1 MFPNSEK
8 LSVSNR
14 QVESK
19 IDCHMVDPK
28 DAFRAAVQALVKK
41 DANGVCDAIASTS
54 MPLELALS
62 VGIQAW
68 RADVNA
74 NKTGVRMHSEGML
87 SAVFFGTYKSQ
98 ERSGTLEHGDNAV
111 FLIAS
116 LAAKYDN
123 PDILDVLISWEPG
136 FRLGPLEGTTVETT
150 SNFFL
155 DLEAP
160 RCSNRILQ
168 RKNELVLAPRNG
180 FLADHAEAR
189 ALRNAQRI
197 KEKAM
202 CKCEIGNSAIE
213 DIIEDGGRVQVNGF
227 EVGERVQLVSMG
239 LSLLG
244 KPEVIATC
252 ELTEKDVVMRKVN
265 DLAQIIA
272 RGDEVSSAP
281 VAIGPKHVLRGLLD
295 ATKHLRSSKIPD
307 AVKLVV

>member
-1 MFPNSEK
+1 MWDQK
-8 LSVSNR
+8 TMRVSNR

-19 IDCHMVDPK
+19 IACHMVDPK
-28 DAFRAAVQALVKK
+28 DAFRVAVKAIVQK

-68 RADVNA
+68 RADVAA
-74 NKTGVRMHSEGML
+74 NKVGVRKHSGGLL

-98 ERSGTLEHGDNAV
+98 ERSGTLDYGDNAV

-116 LAAKYDN
+116 LAAKHDN
-123 PDILDVLISWEPG
+123 PEILDVLLDWEPG
-136 FRLGPLEGTTVETT
+136 FRLGPPEGTTVETT
-150 SNFFL
+150 ANFFM

-160 RCSNRILQ
+160 KCSNRILQ

-189 ALRNAQRI
+189 ALRNAHRI

-202 CKCEIGNSAIE
+202 CKCDIGNSAIE

-227 EVGERVQLVSMG
+227 EVGARVHVVSLG

-244 KPEVIATC
+244 KPEVLAVC
-252 ELTEKDVVMRKVN
+252 ALAEKDVVMQKVN
-265 DLAQIIA
+265 DIAKIIA